1 MKKLVSLLLI
11 MCLLCCTGAAYAV
24 EPIKVSITPLNPQT
38 GNVISSPSY
47 TDNTLFA
54 VQVDI
59 DIPRFT
65 DSSDL
70 DLKLEI
76 AGVEITN
83 HNLKLLTGTYYVE
96 GVVLDLPS
104 SLTVRINDMALEN
117 AVTAEDYYYAM
128 QIDRSVCATYC
139 FAQSATTSQGS
150 LNTIM
155 PPKTGD
161 APIRWTGAVLLG
173 LTSVCASIKWRR
185 VLRR

>member
-1 MKKLVSLLLI
+1 MKKLTSLLLI
-11 MCLLCCTGAAYAV
+11 MCLLCCAGTAYAV

-47 TDNTLFA
+47 TNNTLFA
-54 VQVDI
+54 VRVDI
-59 DIPRFT
+59 DVPRFT

-83 HNLKLLTGTYYVE
+83 HNLKLMTGTYYVE
-96 GVVLDLPS
+96 GVVLDLPA
-104 SLTVRINDMALEN
+104 SLTVRINDMALEH

-128 QIDRSVCATYC
+128 QIDRSVCVTYC
-139 FAQSATTSQGS
+139 FAQSAANTQSS
-150 LNTIM
+150 LNTVM

-161 APIRWTGAVLLG
+161 APVRWTGVALIALA
-173 LTSVCASIKWRR
+173 SVGSSIKWRR
-185 VLRR
+185 AQRR